1 MIEIGMRKQRL
12 FFFLC
17 FCLFCVDETTFLF
30 VSATAVTSATT
41 LIAMATSR
49 STATAAATAI
59 GTETIM
65 TNSSIVKKSYN
76 FAMVPKNINNPFF
89 EIAHKGCADKAR
101 TISTTT
107 MSENN
112 SNNSEFLNISCIYVG
127 PEGDDAEEQAAII
140 DELISA
146 GDIDGIAV
154 AVSSLS
160 ETTLELCWNN

>member
-1 MIEIGMRKQRL
+1 MS
-12 FFFLC
+12 
-17 FCLFCVDETTFLF
+17 
-30 VSATAVTSATT
+30 SASSSSSSSSSTLLSSSSSSA
-41 LIAMATSR
+41 AA
-49 STATAAATAI
+49 TATAAATAI